1 MSFVRRKNMTTHSK
15 VRQTLASLEGAK
27 ATMDVYAEIS
37 QDEKARKM
45 FRRNS
50 QRLDLVLDRLKKR
63 IREVEF
69 EEPQFKGF

>member
-1 MSFVRRKNMTTHSK
+1 MTIHSK

-37 QDEKARKM
+37 QDEQARKV

-50 QRLDLVLDRLKKR
+50 QKLDMVLDRLKKR
-63 IREVEF
+63 IRDIEF